1 MGEIMN
7 SPNGVRQYAIF
18 DIIFHHIKL
27 NDRKYNQVLNLSH
40 QWVIIEI
47 YMGGGGG
54 HIPGTD
60 AVVFFCV
67 DFLFPKYARP
77 LTNNNHMTGI

>member
-7 SPNGVRQYAIF
+7 SPNGEKQYAIF

-27 NDRKYNQVLNLSH
+27 NDRKYNRVLNLSH

-47 YMGGGGG
+47 YVGGG

-60 AVVFFCV
+60 AVVFFYV
-67 DFLFPKYARP
+67 DFCFPNMHF
-77 LTNNNHMTGI
+77 L

>member
-7 SPNGVRQYAIF
+7 SPNGVKQYAIF

-27 NDRKYNQVLNLSH
+27 NDRKYNPVLNLSTP
-40 QWVIIEI
+40 IGDYRDI
-47 YMGGGGG
+47 YGGGGG

-60 AVVFFCV
+60 AVIVFYV
-67 DFLFPKYARP
+67 DFLFPKYAIP